1 MIEIGVKP
9 LVHNI
14 WHNFPQIES
23 ALLETKK
30 LMKDGL
36 SIQIPEI
43 EEKIIEYIDAPGKYL
58 RAGMVLMFY
67 YLEKGT
73 IKKEAIKLAA
83 GIELF
88 HLASLIHDD
97 VIDLA
102 PTRRGIETIDSV
114 YGNKIAIYAGDYL
127 LSYSSRLLAELNY
140 ERNLSKQNAWMME
153 SIMRGELRQ
162 LVNTFNKNMTMMD
175 YLRQIRGK
183 TAMLFALST
192 LSGYYLA
199 DNHST
204 KYRVAKLIGLNLGM
218 AFQLQDDLI
227 DYRQSQSISGKPRCQ
242 DIQNGIYTAPLI
254 IGKDKNPDIAD
265 LLATTKNWT
274 DNDLERLDKLI
285 IEANGYQDTQQLVDN
300 YIQKA
305 LKYLNAL
312 SQNEYKHSIER
323 LIRFISQ
330 RDF

>member
-23 ALLETKK
+23 ALQETKK
-30 LMKDGL
+30 LMKEGL

-58 RAGMVLMFY
+58 RAGLVLMFY

-73 IKKEAIKLAA
+73 IKREAIKLAA
-83 GIELF
+83 SIELF

-102 PTRRGIETIDSV
+102 PTRRGIETMDSV
-114 YGNKIAIYAGDYL
+114 HGNKIAIYAGDYL
-127 LSYSSRLLAELNY
+127 LAFSSRLMAEINY
-140 ERNLSKQNAWMME
+140 EQNLSKQNAWMME
-153 SIMRGELRQ
+153 SVMRGELRQ
-162 LVNTFNKNMTMMD
+162 LVNNFNNKMTMMD

-199 DNHST
+199 ENQAVR
-204 KYRVAKLIGLNLGM
+204 YRVAKLVGLNLGM

-227 DYRQSQSISGKPRCQ
+227 DYRQSQSVSGKPRCQ

-254 IGKDKNPDIAD
+254 LAKEKNPEIASI
-265 LLATTKNWT
+265 LSTTKSWT
-274 DNDLERLDKLI
+274 DDDLERLDELI
-285 IEANGYQDTQQLVDN
+285 VEANGYRDTQLLVDS
-300 YIQKA
+300 YINKA
-305 LKYLNAL
+305 LKYLNVL
-312 SQNEYKHSIER
+312 SQNEYKYSIEQ
-323 LIRFISQ
+323 LIKVISN
-330 RDF
+330 RNF